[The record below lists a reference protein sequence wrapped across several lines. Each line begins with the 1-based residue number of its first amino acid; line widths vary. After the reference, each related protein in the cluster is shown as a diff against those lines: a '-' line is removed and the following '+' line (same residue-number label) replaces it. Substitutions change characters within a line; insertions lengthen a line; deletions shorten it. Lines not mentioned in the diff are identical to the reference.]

1 MTPGPAAPSLL
12 AVVLQGAAFAPA
24 MTGLALAEDRAVVEV
39 ARYLHTKSSS
49 CWTIPAAAPAGRTV
63 RIRIELDRDGAL
75 VSEPVVIEP
84 PPEPAV
90 MALIEGAR
98 RAVIRCAPYDGVKR
112 YAALYP
118 HWREIIV
125 NFRRED

>member
-1 MTPGPAAPSLL
+1 MARWTAGPSLL
-12 AVVLQGAAFAPA
+12 ANVLGGAAFALA
-24 MTGLALAEDRAVVEV
+24 MAGPTRAEDRAVAEV
-39 ARYLHTKSSS
+39 ARYLHNKISS
-49 CWTIPAAAPAGRTV
+49 CWIIPGTAPVGRTV

-75 VSEPVVIEP
+75 VGAPVVLAP

-90 MALIEGAR
+90 MGLVEGAR

-118 HWREIIV
+118 HWREIIL
-125 NFRRED
+125 NFQRED